1 MSVDEDIPHPTL
13 YSYNLSASTLNTL
26 TLQSQTNPVLPP
38 AAQTATAF
46 HPNLLGMDVVQTT
59 EMSRKIR
66 AKDNRLRSNTSS
78 KPNYVL
84 QYVFFFFFYGSRENK
99 ILLHH
104 SVNYVALKNS
114 HHK

>member
-1 MSVDEDIPHPTL
+1 MSVDEDIPRPAL
-13 YSYNLSASTLNTL
+13 CSDNLSASTLNTL

-38 AAQTATAF
+38 AARTATAL

-84 QYVFFFFFYGSRENK
+84 QYVFFFFFLWQQG
-99 ILLHH
+99 
-104 SVNYVALKNS
+104 
-114 HHK
+114 